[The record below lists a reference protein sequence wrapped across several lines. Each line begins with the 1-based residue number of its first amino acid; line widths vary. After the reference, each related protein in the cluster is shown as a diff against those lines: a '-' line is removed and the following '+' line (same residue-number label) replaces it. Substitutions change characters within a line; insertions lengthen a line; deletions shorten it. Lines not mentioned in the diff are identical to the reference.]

1 MYSDNDNQ
9 NLKSNILSINQVI
22 KIENNKIPKVSNFF
36 RGEIVKNN
44 KQPKKLSYDVKEIF
58 QTSRI
63 KESEIE
69 PKLLLEKFPA
79 AFQLKNTQNSNDS
92 KTTNHTKYSSNEQ
105 KNINNETSPDDVK
118 EINTYRQKRRNE
130 SLNNYIIEKEIKHLQ
145 KFNKDF
151 ISLKGCSGSNSDNC
165 KNYQTKT
172 DLSEYEGLIPKNAAK
187 NKMIECNKQYNFIN
201 STFNTSSKDKFK
213 ILNKNIKQ
221 STFFMNKKNNYV
233 YNELLNNSDMNKNNF
248 RKSSDFGVYPAKI
261 KHIENN
267 SSLMRRDERS
277 CSYINMVNYQNFPQM
292 ESFYSPNITNENI
305 NSNLNNNFSYV
316 DSNRRENEH
325 LRLSAK
331 PLLHP
336 IIPQRK
342 SSHETENNKK
352 MKLSKKINIK
362 VKYLS
367 ENQKFSIIKKN
378 IFKGANKKKVTDI
391 NINEGIT
398 FKSNNGL
405 KYYFNLRYANIFFL
419 KEFQYY
425 LTKDIS
431 ASINTWNKYFK
442 NNENYLNIICLKLN
456 TPENHYTV
464 VIEYP
469 KGGESLYDIINSI
482 GLNEKKLVYLTI
494 SKVYKNILKLK
505 SEEKEP
511 LKEYQNIP
519 FCLCNLFLTINEE
532 LKIMPPIIRKIS
544 INSSKNS
551 DINNNRVT
559 NNEEKPNNN
568 CQCKI
573 NFDIL
578 KKYFK
583 INKNNISFLCL
594 GLSLLQLITQNLIFK
609 FKSYDILLNNSK
621 GKNYIKCCLLHT
633 LLFIEEKK
641 CNKRNDL
648 LLSSF
653 LYEYDDK
660 FINFIHQCTLFEEIK
675 KYPNIE
681 FIKCH
686 PLIEKK
692 LDLSMRELF
701 KIISSNNNNYI
712 SLDNFLN
719 NFKLLFKDMKIE
731 KNYFK
736 VLVHENKAIDIIK
749 RCFNI
754 DKRELKSKIYKIIEN
769 DSRNDDEDFI
779 QNFANSGNC
788 FFNASS
794 MKKMEN
800 NNNNKIRT
808 INNEHN
814 NTKYNK
820 YNENLV
826 IFSNYNS
833 NENNTN
839 NNDYDIY

>member
-187 NKMIECNKQYNFIN
+187 NKMIESNKQYNFIN
-201 STFNTSSKDKFK
+201 STFNTSSRDKFK
-213 ILNKNIKQ
+213 NLNKNIKQ

-431 ASINTWNKYFK
+431 ASINTWNKCFK

-469 KGGESLYDIINSI
+469 KGGESLYDIVNSI

-736 VLVHENKAIDIIK
+736 VLIHENKAIDIIK

>member
-201 STFNTSSKDKFK
+201 STFNTSSRDKFK

-431 ASINTWNKYFK
+431 ASINTWNKCFK

-469 KGGESLYDIINSI
+469 KGGESLYDIVNSI

-800 NNNNKIRT
+800 NNSNKIRT